1 MIDSVLDV
9 VGIAIL
15 SFALTS
21 GMYYLGVAM
30 SAIFS
35 YAYGMSDW
43 RWE

>member
-15 SFALTS
+15 SFALTY

-30 SAIFS
+30 NAIFS